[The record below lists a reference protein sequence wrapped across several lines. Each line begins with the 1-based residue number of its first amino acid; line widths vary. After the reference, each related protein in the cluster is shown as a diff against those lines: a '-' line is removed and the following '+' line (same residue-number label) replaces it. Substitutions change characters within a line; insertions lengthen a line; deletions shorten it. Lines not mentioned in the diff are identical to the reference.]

1 MALFRWLSTLAA
13 VAGTILF
20 YRRGST
26 AMVVVTI
33 AVGLVELLSR
43 RMMQSIVDRM
53 AHFSEERG
61 EELVAGLIRGAQERI
76 QIYKRLAQE
85 RNFEPDRAMTT
96 VDEALIRQAAA
107 NTAHQMAMHAIPNWL
122 GLVNLVASVAALLL
136 CVYVIVLTI
145 WR

>member
-1 MALFRWLSTLAA
+1 MALFRWLFTLAA

-20 YRRGST
+20 YRKGST

-33 AVGLVELLSR
+33 TVGLVELLSR
-43 RMMQSIVDRM
+43 GVMQSIRDRM
-53 AHFSEERG
+53 AKSLAEGDEK
-61 EELVAGLIRGAQERI
+61 LVASLIKNEQERI
-76 QIYKRLAQE
+76 QIYKKLAQE

-96 VDEALIRQAAA
+96 VDEPLIRRIAAE
-107 NTAHQMAMHAIPNWL
+107 TDDQMAIDAIPNWL
-122 GLVNLVASVAALLL
+122 GVVNLIASVVVLLI

>member
-1 MALFRWLSTLAA
+1 MALFRWLFTLAA
-13 VAGTILF
+13 VAGTVLF

-33 AVGLVELLSR
+33 VVGLVELLSR
-43 RMMQSIVDRM
+43 GMMQSIKDRM
-53 AHFSEERG
+53 AQSLAERDEKLVASLIKSDEER
-61 EELVAGLIRGAQERI
+61 L
-76 QIYKRLAQE
+76 QIYKKLAQE

-96 VDEALIRQAAA
+96 VDEPLIRQAAA
-107 NTAHQMAMHAIPNWL
+107 DTAHQMAIDAIPNWL
-122 GLVNLVASVAALLL
+122 AVVNLIASVAALLI